1 MSSRRLEKVSKV
13 IQATISNVIRD
24 DLADPRVKGLISVTR
39 VDVSPDLRNAK
50 IYLSI
55 LGIDEKQQQLSLMG
69 INHANGFIRS
79 HLAKKMTMKTCPA
92 LIFYLDAG
100 TAIRFETM
108 QILNQISDEIG
119 HRNELES
126 DLERLE
132 SLNEEATSHNEK

>member
-13 IQATISNVIRD
+13 IQATISDVIRD
-24 DLADPRVKGLISVTR
+24 GLADPRVKGLISVTR

-55 LGIDEKQQQLSLMG
+55 LGVDEKQQQLSLMG

-92 LIFYLDAG
+92 LIFYLYQKKKWAL
-100 TAIRFETM
+100 IPET
-108 QILNQISDEIG
+108 
-119 HRNELES
+119 HF
-126 DLERLE
+126 
-132 SLNEEATSHNEK
+132 SHPKNKVSTYSPIMPPPE